1 MTFWQAYRMLGLGV
15 LKILL
20 FFSLS
25 AGTGVLISS
34 TLDRPWLTMVLILL
48 VAAGYLAVM
57 AYHMARDR

>member
-1 MTFWQAYRMLGLGV
+1 MLGLGV